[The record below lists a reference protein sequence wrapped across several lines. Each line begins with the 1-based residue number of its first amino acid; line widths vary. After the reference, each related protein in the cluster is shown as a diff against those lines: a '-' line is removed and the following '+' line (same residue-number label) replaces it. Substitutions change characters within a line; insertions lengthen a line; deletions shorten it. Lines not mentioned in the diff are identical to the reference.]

1 MVAAVRAFVLTGPRE
16 YAVHDVPPPV
26 AQPGE
31 VVVDVERAGVCGTDV
46 EFFTGQMQ
54 YLHDGF
60 AHYPLRIGHEWCGV
74 VASIGDGVDPKWLGK
89 RVTGDTML
97 GCGTCHRC
105 TTGFQHVCETRFE
118 IGIRGGFA
126 GALAEQLAVPARAL
140 HSLPDQVDPEL
151 GALVEPGGNALRS
164 VLATGLEP
172 GSSLLI
178 IGPGT
183 IGLIA
188 AQIARAHG
196 LEVHLLG
203 RSARSLDYARRLGF
217 ESVHTATSLPNLRF
231 DGAIDASDDPAS
243 TGLAIELVEP
253 GRRISLIGIAGS
265 PSMVDARLLVLKD
278 VTAVGILSASPG
290 LAGTIDLYASGT
302 VDPRPLIAATVGL
315 DEVGSVLSS
324 VRPDG
329 AGAGPKILVDP
340 RA

>member
-1 MVAAVRAFVLTGPRE
+1 MKAFVLTGPRE
-16 YAVHDVPPPV
+16 FSVQDVRPPV
-26 AQPGE
+26 ARPGD

-46 EFFTGQMQ
+46 EFFTGEMQ

-60 AHYPLRIGHEWCGV
+60 AHFPLRLGHEWCGIV
-74 VASIGDGVDPKWLGK
+74 SSVGDGVDAKWLGQ

-105 TTGFQHVCETRFE
+105 RAGFHHVCETRLE

-126 GALAEQLAVPARAL
+126 GALAERLAVPARAL
-140 HSLPDQVDPEL
+140 HQLPAQVDAEL

-164 VLATGLEP
+164 VLATELEE
-172 GSSLLI
+172 GSPVLI

-188 AQIARAHG
+188 AQIARAQG

-203 RSARSLDYARRLGF
+203 RSARSVDYARSLGF
-217 ESVHTATSLPNLRF
+217 DSVHTADSLPHLRF
-231 DGAIDASDDPAS
+231 DGIIDASNDPAS
-243 TGLAIELVEP
+243 TRLAIELVEP
-253 GRRISLIGIAGS
+253 GRRVSLIGIAGN
-265 PSMVDARLLVLKD
+265 PSMIDSRLLVLKD
-278 VTAVGILSASPG
+278 VTAVGILSASPS
-290 LAGTIDLYASGT
+290 LAGTIDLYASGL

-315 DEVGSVLSS
+315 DDVGSVLSGI
-324 VRPDG
+324 RPDG